1 MDYGEAIPRNWVV
14 SAGVCDMGRSAIQAA
29 RNVHV
34 RYGLPMSRIELTPM
48 IGVNAVVSNVFT
60 LDAARLLA
68 ESVRDCGL
76 GGLHF
81 WSLDRD
87 APRAPGVAEVRSLMP
102 ARFAARAGIR
112 AQSDGTQSLPA

>member
-29 RNVHV
+29 RNMHV
-34 RYGLPMSRIELTPM
+34 LYGLPMSRIELTPM
-48 IGVNAVVSNVFT
+48 IGVNDVVSNVFT
-60 LDAARLLA
+60 LDDARLLA
-68 ESVRDCGL
+68 GFVRDHGL

-87 APRAPGVAEVRSLMP
+87 APCEPGVAAVSSVCSGLK
-102 ARFAARAGIR
+102 
-112 AQSDGTQSLPA
+112 SLPAFAFTNAFLGLR

>member
-1 MDYGEAIPRNWVV
+1 MDYGEAIPRNCVV

-48 IGVNAVVSNVFT
+48 IGVNDVVSNVFT
-60 LDAARLLA
+60 LDDARLLA
-68 ESVRDCGL
+68 EFVRDCGL

-81 WSLDRD
+81 GSLDRD
-87 APRAPGVAEVRSLMP
+87 APCAPGVEAVRSLMP
-102 ARFAARAGIR
+102 ARFAARADIR